1 MKKLIKLFIGV
12 FIVVLVVFGFYL
24 YKLHALA
31 VEGNKIFEYRCT
43 NVNLP
48 LIGYKKSFLEMAD
61 YFNDPDGHP
70 NTDVGKAFEGYNSG
84 MKAYVE
90 EESKW
95 LEMQKEYMN
104 RWDFVLVEPWYIKQ
118 AADYQWKMYEGYR
131 DDAKYLIET
140 YNAGGTT
147 EEIDTKFT
155 EARDRRDK
163 YEGLYYEFFDQ
174 ASAISDWRKIF
185 ASVPIPE
192 GCNEENMTIP
202 NTSGSIDW
210 DGSSSDPTPTP
221 LPVDYGAST

>member
-1 MKKLIKLFIGV
+1 LS
-12 FIVVLVVFGFYL
+12 IVIIVIFVFYL

-31 VEGNKIFEYRCT
+31 IEGNRIFEYRCT
-43 NVNLP
+43 NVNPP
-48 LIGYKKSFLEMAD
+48 LIGYKKSFLQMAD
-61 YFNDPDGHP
+61 YFNNPDGNAHV
-70 NTDVGKAFEGYNSG
+70 DVGAAFENYNSG

-90 EESKW
+90 EEDKW
-95 LEMQKEYMN
+95 LEMQKLYTN
-104 RWDFVLVEPWYIKQ
+104 RWDFKLIEPWYIKQ

-140 YNAGGTT
+140 YNAGGAT
-147 EEIDTKFT
+147 EEINAKFN

-163 YEGLYYEFFDQ
+163 YESLYYEFFDE

-202 NTSGSIDW
+202 NTSGVIDW
-210 DGSSSDPTPTP
+210 EGKSPDVTPP
-221 LPVDYGAST
+221 PIPVVPGITS

>member
-1 MKKLIKLFIGV
+1 MKKIVKALIGV

-43 NVNLP
+43 NVNPP
-48 LIGYKKSFLEMAD
+48 LISYKKSFLEMAD

-70 NTDVGKAFEGYNSG
+70 STDVGKAFESYNSG

-90 EESKW
+90 KEGKW
-95 LEMQKEYMN
+95 LEMQEEYMN
-104 RWDFVLVEPWYIKQ
+104 RWDFVLIEPWYIKQ

-131 DDAKYLIET
+131 DDARYLIET
-140 YNAGGTT
+140 YNASGAT
-147 EEIDTKFT
+147 EDINSKFK

-163 YEGLYYEFFDQ
+163 YEGLYFEFFDQ
-174 ASAISDWRKIF
+174 ASAINDWRKMF

-192 GCNEENMTIP
+192 GCNEEHMTIP

-210 DGSSSDPTPTP
+210 DGKSPDVTPSSVPIEP
-221 LPVDYGAST
+221 GATS